1 MSNAAPAATVAAYIG
16 LGGNVGDVAATLRAA
31 LDALDALPGSRIATV
46 SRFRHTAPVGG
57 IVQDDFLNAVARLDT
72 RLPALDLLHALFA
85 IECAHGR
92 DRSRERRWGPRTLDL
107 DLLLYGN
114 TVIDVPGLCVPHPR
128 MAQRRFV
135 LDPLVEIAPAL
146 VVPGLGPVA
155 ALHAALS

>member
-1 MSNAAPAATVAAYIG
+1 MGAEPAGAVVAFIG
-16 LGGNVGDVAATLRAA
+16 LGGNVGDAETTLRAA
-31 LDALDALPGSRIATV
+31 LEALDRLPGTRVRAASSFHR
-46 SRFRHTAPVGG
+46 TAPVGG
-57 IVQDDFLNAVARLDT
+57 IEQDDFTNAVACIET
-72 RLPALDLLHALFA
+72 TLPATGLLQALFA
-85 IECAHGR
+85 IERAHGR

-107 DLLLYGN
+107 DLLLYGD